1 MKNIAK
7 IVVLGIIVILL
18 FLCALLIS
26 SNSESNNN
34 DAADT
39 LADSQTTETVIT
51 DILNTTS
58 DVTISDTDIQSD
70 SQSATVET
78 TVADVL
84 SRPSDVDT
92 VGKIT
97 DKTDSN
103 KIINDLFLS
112 KNDSSDDSLNAKLK
126 RFDESVITLCFDNVT
141 FRAGMTLT
149 DISNASEWYSVT
161 ADKMLGP
168 GESTFACLENEYW
181 SSDNFKLT
189 DKVARNGDI
198 VIWVRNYTNTQQAV
212 KDCNI
217 YKFQISYQNCYDCFS
232 TRPELSYCD
241 YTFDST
247 ISSLT
252 DSSNNRA
259 AVIDVFGNSYT
270 RCDFGDI
277 NSCLVY
283 LDFDSDTDK
292 LTGVTISYNPECGPS
307 FTERR

>member
-1 MKNIAK
+1 MKNITK

-18 FLCALLIS
+18 FLCVLIS
-26 SNSESNNN
+26 SNSESNK
-34 DAADT
+34 
-39 LADSQTTETVIT
+39 ADSQTTETVIT

-70 SQSATVET
+70 SQSDATVGT
-78 TVADVL
+78 TVA
-84 SRPSDVDT
+84 SDVDT

-112 KNDSSDDSLNAKLK
+112 QNDSSDNSLNAKLK

-168 GESTFACLENEYW
+168 GESTFACLENKYW
-181 SSDNFKLT
+181 SSDNFKLA

-217 YKFQISYQNCYDCFS
+217 YKFQISYQNCYDYFS
-232 TRPELSYCD
+232 TRPELLYCD

-252 DSSNNRA
+252 DSANNRA

-292 LTGVTISYNPECGPS
+292 LTGVTISYNPEYGPS